1 MIENLVVFAIV
12 IFVDAF
18 VLKNPAGDNIWTGPF
33 YSPQ

>member
-12 IFVDAF
+12 IFAAAF
-18 VLKNPAGDNIWTGPF
+18 VLENPAGDNILTGPF